1 MHHPD
6 CKVMTEHAPGAD
18 ASNNILAANG
28 VRVCGATSSST
39 IGWGGEPDRAIDGKH
54 CSEYGDHSCTHTDA
68 GGQGDA
74 ERHATYETNGQ
85 QHPPAWW
92 QVDLGGMAQITR
104 VDIWH
109 RTGCGEANRI
119 DPITGGIAEQS
130 TCNARLEGAHVY
142 VSNTNR
148 DPTTKHMWSLTACQS
163 NPQACTVCGVIHMSA
178 ATQPETIE
186 CPQGT
191 AGRFV
196 AVTHTWQGEMSIGHN
211 GQQYGGGGSSGGTV
225 ITICEAKVFGIR
237 MASHE
242 YNNPQGSCTVYNGQM
257 GGPVQPP
264 PPPPPCASR
273 KSCAQLHELY
283 GGWTEKTAFS
293 AEKMVC
299 GESDNGLGGCGKN
312 QCCKTAM
319 LSRIVALSVSLTLK
333 VRYHNCSRRHHRRR
347 RGFRRWH
354 HRRTARRH
362 CDRRLAARKLDLH
375 GSRRAALHRDGAPE
389 RGGPRQRL
397 PTRRR
402 DGLVLGHL

>member
-1 MHHPD
+1 
-6 CKVMTEHAPGAD
+6 
-18 ASNNILAANG
+18 
-28 VRVCGATSSST
+28 
-39 IGWGGEPDRAIDGKH
+39 
-54 CSEYGDHSCTHTDA
+54 
-68 GGQGDA
+68 
-74 ERHATYETNGQ
+74 
-85 QHPPAWW
+85 
-92 QVDLGGMAQITR
+92 MAQITR

-148 DPTTKHMWSLTACQS
+148 DPTTKHMWSLTACQN

-196 AVTHTWQGEMSIGHN
+196 AVTHTWQGETSIGHN
-211 GQQYGGGGSSGGTV
+211 GRQYGGGGSSGGTV